1 MTDVELARYRLA
13 IKESILHYLC
23 DDWNNQKNLILRKW
37 QINIKDKLK
46 IMYMKHCINGR

>member
-23 DDWNNQKNLILRKW
+23 DDWNNHKRGKAHKENQSLFDRKDGYA
-37 QINIKDKLK
+37 I
-46 IMYMKHCINGR
+46 

>member
-23 DDWNNQKNLILRKW
+23 DIREAKHIRK
-37 QINIKDKLK
+37 IKPYSTEKKDGLY
-46 IMYMKHCINGR
+46 IVTPI